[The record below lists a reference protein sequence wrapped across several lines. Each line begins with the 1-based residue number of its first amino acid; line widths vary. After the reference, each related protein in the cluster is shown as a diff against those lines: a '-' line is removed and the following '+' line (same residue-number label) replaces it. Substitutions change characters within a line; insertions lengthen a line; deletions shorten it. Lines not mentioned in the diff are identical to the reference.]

1 MRKEAENFIA
11 KHGYSGYL
19 HRDSD
24 VISCQDDN
32 VCFDFLCSWKW
43 SKHEKDIEIEIYSCV
58 KCMLGHPESCVMI
71 PEEEIEAE
79 KQYYE
84 TMIRKEL
91 LEDLFESNAI
101 ESTNNSLKYHDL
113 GA

>member
-24 VISCQDDN
+24 VISCQDDKI
-32 VCFDFLCSWKW
+32 CFDFLCSWSW
-43 SKHEKDIEIEIYSCV
+43 SKYEKDIEIEIYSGV
-58 KCMLGHPESCVMI
+58 KCMVGHPESCVII

-79 KQYYE
+79 KEYYE
-84 TMIRKEL
+84 TMIRSEL
-91 LEDLFESNAI
+91 IEDFKKGDDLEA
-101 ESTNNSLKYHDL
+101 TNNSLKYHDL